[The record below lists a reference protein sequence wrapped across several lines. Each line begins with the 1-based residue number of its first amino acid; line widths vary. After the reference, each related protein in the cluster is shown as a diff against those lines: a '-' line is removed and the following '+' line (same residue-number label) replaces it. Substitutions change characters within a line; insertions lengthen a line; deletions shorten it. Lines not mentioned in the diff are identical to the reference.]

1 MPKKTWEWFFVRFC
15 LSHPYFYV
23 LTDQCT
29 NFSALNSL
37 RSGPWTSCRRK
48 GKRELNVFVPRGDLS
63 AVVYGKKV
71 GHIVGGRAM
80 VLDISH
86 CVLAMRLC
94 KPRKFPTKNMVI
106 YGHDFAI
113 RLHFQGSFYI
123 VPVLRNGV
131 LFIAFCCYPPV
142 FWLSFDGTHNKSNL

>member
-1 MPKKTWEWFFVRFC
+1 
-15 LSHPYFYV
+15 
-23 LTDQCT
+23 
-29 NFSALNSL
+29 
-37 RSGPWTSCRRK
+37 
-48 GKRELNVFVPRGDLS
+48 
-63 AVVYGKKV
+63 
-71 GHIVGGRAM
+71 M

-123 VPVLRNGV
+123 VPVLRNGL
-131 LFIAFCCYPPV
+131 LFIAFCCYPTE
-142 FWLSFDGTHNKSNL
+142 F